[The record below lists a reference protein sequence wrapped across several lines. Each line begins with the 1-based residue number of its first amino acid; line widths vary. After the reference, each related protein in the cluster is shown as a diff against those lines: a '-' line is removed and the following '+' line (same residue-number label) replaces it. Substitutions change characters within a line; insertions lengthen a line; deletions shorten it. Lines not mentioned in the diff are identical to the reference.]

1 MFTNA
6 SCTVWE
12 KTVQNRSPTYVKHE
26 YAAVY
31 WEDISGQSVGKSRDP
46 EDKALV
52 MIHASMLGGYVPKKD
67 DRIMCGHSDSES
79 YVPDALTVTSVFD
92 RLYGS
97 PTVQHIEITAK

>member
-12 KTVQNRSPTYVKHE
+12 KAERNRSPTYVKHE

-31 WEDISGQSVGKSRDP
+31 WEDIHGQSDGKDRDP
-46 EDKALV
+46 ENKALIV
-52 MIHASMLGGYVPKKD
+52 IHASQLGYFPKPD
-67 DRIMCGHSDSES
+67 DRIICGHSDSES
-79 YVPDALTVTSVFD
+79 YVPDALTVASVSD

-97 PTVQHIEITAK
+97 PTVQHIEIIAK